1 MDILRSLLD
10 ANPNIYL
17 VGLVLK
23 VAIVVKSF
31 VGQSGKGARDNYSL
45 NNYTLVPSVMTKA
58 EMTFY
63 LSLISTVGDKYTVM
77 VKVRLADIITVKK
90 SSTNYMAHFGKIK
103 AKHVDYLL
111 CDKTDLKPLLAI
123 ELDDKSHQ
131 REDRIAR
138 DKLVDGIFKAVGL
151 PVIHHPVKNTYSQ
164 SNLIMIISE
173 AIYNRH

>member
-1 MDILRSLLD
+1 
-10 ANPNIYL
+10 
-17 VGLVLK
+17 
-23 VAIVVKSF
+23 
-31 VGQSGKGARDNYSL
+31 
-45 NNYTLVPSVMTKA
+45 
-58 EMTFY
+58 FY